1 MRRSDNISKKQRRY
15 VGACGTRH
23 PKVSDIHIKST
34 LEHPTGP
41 PSGKMRVHLPLL
53 CRALAT
59 FSAIPALAVF
69 AERSDSDSLIIK
81 LNTGS
86 FRGTRADNGTERWL
100 GIPYAVP
107 PLGKLRFK
115 APVPL
120 PSAAGT
126 VTINNAS
133 QFGNACPQP
142 PFFTAIDAPI
152 SEDCLVL
159 NVSIE
164 CSCFQRRCAKLQC

>member
-1 MRRSDNISKKQRRY
+1 
-15 VGACGTRH
+15 
-23 PKVSDIHIKST
+23 
-34 LEHPTGP
+34 
-41 PSGKMRVHLPLL
+41 MRVHLPLL

-81 LNTGS
+81 LNTGT
-86 FRGTRADNGTERWL
+86 FRGARADNGTERWL

-107 PLGKLRFK
+107 PLGELRFK

-120 PSAAGT
+120 PSVTAT
-126 VTINNAS
+126 VTIKNAS

-159 NVSIE
+159 NVSFRMLLLPE
-164 CSCFQRRCAKLQC
+164 KMYSTMLREHRFGDPQERPGQQNCLFSYGSM